1 MNWSKNISFTE
12 YAFIIAFVLIYGL
25 YLLRVVLTA
34 KKLGVSPRSI
44 FLKVFLRGFY
54 FSLLLIGLLGPV
66 FGDSTKILQATGRDL
81 FVAVD
86 LSKSM
91 DVDDIQPSRLEKVKF
106 ELLKMIDN
114 FESDRLGIIIF
125 TTEAFVHLP
134 LTFDHDAQKIF
145 IQSLNT
151 EMISESGTNLN
162 SVFELVNKKMVE
174 NQQQKSKTK
183 GLIVITDGEDFG
195 EINADLLKK
204 LRFNQIKTIIV
215 GIGTRA
221 GGNIMEGNEA
231 KKDNGEVVVSKLKN
245 KFLKDLSASLKG
257 EYIEVSKYET
267 EFSEVADAINRIEN
281 SIVDRRNFFV
291 SANKYFYFLLA
302 AIALICLD
310 ILWAIQTMKL

>member
-25 YLLRVVLTA
+25 YLLRVILTA
-34 KKLGVSPRSI
+34 KKMGVSARSI
-44 FLKVFLRGFY
+44 FLKVFLRSFY
-54 FSLLLIGLLGPV
+54 FGLLIVGMLGPV

-106 ELLKMIDN
+106 ELLKMIDK

-134 LTFDHDAQKIF
+134 LTFDHEAQKIF

-151 EMISESGTNLN
+151 DMISQSGTNLN
-162 SVFELVNKKMVE
+162 AVFELVNKKMIE
-174 NQQQKSKTK
+174 NPVQKSKTK
-183 GLIVITDGEDFG
+183 GLILITDGEDFG
-195 EINADLLKK
+195 EIDQDLLKK
-204 LRFNQIKTIIV
+204 IRYNQIKTIVV
-215 GIGTRA
+215 GVGTRA
-221 GGNIMEGNEA
+221 GGKIMEDNQA
-231 KKDNGEVVVSKLKN
+231 KKEDGEIVISKLKN
-245 KFLKDLSASLKG
+245 KFLKDLSISLRG
-257 EYIEVSKYET
+257 EYIEVSQYQT
-267 EFSEVADAINRIEN
+267 EFTEVSDAVNRIEN